1 MLADEPTGQP
11 MKRRSTVSGKPA
23 QLRGPKASKSKRVS
37 RPREASRPTSSAVD
51 NEGEVA
57 RLTRQLDE
65 AREQQTAT
73 SEVLR
78 IISSSPGELQPVFDA
93 ILNNAVR
100 ICAAQNA
107 TLWLFGDGRFRSVA
121 RFADIPDVGLDQTQ
135 PGPKSG
141 LGRLRAT
148 KQIVHIEDYATEPA
162 YRERDPFAVR
172 AVERVGVRTNL
183 SVPML
188 KENEL
193 VGAISIFHDGKPVH
207 R

>member
-37 RPREASRPTSSAVD
+37 RPREASRSTSSAVD

-57 RLTRQLDE
+57 RLTRELDE

-135 PGPKSG
+135 PGPNRASAAFGQRNRSFILKTMQRSPLIASVIRSQFAPWNG
-141 LGRLRAT
+141 LA
-148 KQIVHIEDYATEPA
+148 
-162 YRERDPFAVR
+162 FAPTSACR
-172 AVERVGVRTNL
+172 CSRKT
-183 SVPML
+183 S
-188 KENEL
+188 
-193 VGAISIFHDGKPVH
+193 
-207 R
+207 